1 VFLLCHLIPASCL
14 PFCLIPFFLSHSF
27 LLVSFLSSCLIPFF
41 LSPFSV
47 FLFSHPC
54 IILHVSLTPTRC
66 RGGGSHPRP
75 LRHQGLAHSFRGCRG
90 RFSLGSTSL
99 LAARSR
105 LHALRGYVGWNTVR
119 KAWEEGK
126 VQLNDV
132 PKGWMRTIST
142 MTGELFPV
150 FPTLKCSDTCRRDR
164 DRHNAPPPAH
174 PHVAGNFPS
183 SQCC

>member
-14 PFCLIPFFLSHSF
+14 PFCLIPFFLSHSFLLVSFLSSCLIPFFLSHSF

-105 LHALRGYVGWNTVR
+105 LHALRGCPHWQVSRICRLEHRAKSVGR
-119 KAWEEGK
+119 GK
-126 VQLNDV
+126 
-132 PKGWMRTIST
+132 G
-142 MTGELFPV
+142 
-150 FPTLKCSDTCRRDR
+150 
-164 DRHNAPPPAH
+164 PA
-174 PHVAGNFPS
+174 
-183 SQCC
+183 Q

>member
-1 VFLLCHLIPASCL
+1 VEAEVTRA
-14 PFCLIPFFLSHSF
+14 LS
-27 LLVSFLSSCLIPFF
+27 VIKAW
-41 LSPFSV
+41 
-47 FLFSHPC
+47 
-54 IILHVSLTPTRC
+54 PTRFEGAEVASHWAQRVC
-66 RGGGSHPRP
+66 SQRGV
-75 LRHQGLAHSFRGCRG
+75 AFT
-90 RFSLGSTSL
+90 RFEGVPIGKF
-99 LAARSR
+99 
-105 LHALRGYVGWNTVR
+105 RGYVGWNTVR